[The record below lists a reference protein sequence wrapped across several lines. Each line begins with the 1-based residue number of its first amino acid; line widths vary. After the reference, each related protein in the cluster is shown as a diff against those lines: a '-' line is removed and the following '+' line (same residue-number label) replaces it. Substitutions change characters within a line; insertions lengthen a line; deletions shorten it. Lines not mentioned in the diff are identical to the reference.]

1 MKYRCGMYGGSFN
14 PLHIGHVRC
23 IIRAANMCERLIIV
37 ISNGRKRCEADI
49 RVRYRWVYELTRHL
63 PDVRIFIL
71 EDDCG
76 TKAEY
81 GEAQWFTDA
90 EKVKPLRA
98 KR

>member
-49 RVRYRWVYELTRHL
+49 RVRYRGV
-63 PDVRIFIL
+63 
-71 EDDCG
+71 
-76 TKAEY
+76 
-81 GEAQWFTDA
+81 
-90 EKVKPLRA
+90 
-98 KR
+98 